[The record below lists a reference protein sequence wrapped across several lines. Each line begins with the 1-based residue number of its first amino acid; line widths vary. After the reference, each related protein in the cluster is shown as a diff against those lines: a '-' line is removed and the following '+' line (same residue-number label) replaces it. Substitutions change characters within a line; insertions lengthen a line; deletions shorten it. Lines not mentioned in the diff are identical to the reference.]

1 MRHVTVLAAL
11 ALAIAVP
18 QAVRAA
24 EQKIGYVNLQQAVS
38 EVDEGKAAREALKK
52 EFDQKQKMLDDKQNE
67 LKRLKEELDKQ
78 MVVMSE
84 ESKREKAMDFERRVN
99 EMQQVYVQMQ
109 KDLSDR
115 EREMMKVIFDKMEA
129 VIKEIAAAEGYAFV
143 FEQQNAGLIVAP
155 PAGNMTNEL
164 VRRYNAKYKGAA
176 APAAKKAAA
185 KPATPAP
192 APAAK

>member
-1 MRHVTVLAAL
+1 
-11 ALAIAVP
+11 
-18 QAVRAA
+18 
-24 EQKIGYVNLQQAVS
+24 
-38 EVDEGKAAREALKK
+38 
-52 EFDQKQKMLDDKQNE
+52 
-67 LKRLKEELDKQ
+67 
-78 MVVMSE
+78 
-84 ESKREKAMDFERRVN
+84 MDFERRVN

>member
-1 MRHVTVLAAL
+1 MRNVTVLAAFV
-11 ALAIAVP
+11 LAIAVP
-18 QAVRAA
+18 QATRAA
-24 EQKIGYVNLQQAVS
+24 EAKIGYVNLQQAVS